1 MISDIIFKS
10 ITVRCKIVPYCS
22 LRRLGCQECW
32 YQNLDISFASTRM
45 YQNLPEFTRLF
56 QNVPECNR
64 MYQNVP
70 ECQYQNLDIQFAGH
84 ENLPTAHEAVSDNA
98 GITNFSK
105 SNFVFQQNPISYFIK
120 IHLDS
125 MFF

>member
-1 MISDIIFKS
+1 
-10 ITVRCKIVPYCS
+10 
-22 LRRLGCQECW
+22 
-32 YQNLDISFASTRM
+32 M
-45 YQNLPEFTRLF
+45 YL
-56 QNVPECNR
+56 
-64 MYQNVP
+64 NVP
-70 ECQYQNLDIQFAGH
+70 ECQFQNLDIQFAGH

-125 MFF
+125 MFISWKNTCTCDELKEGQTICMSSYFNKIHLNSMFF